1 MKKDIHPKYN
11 ENCEVKCVCGNSFK
25 VGSTKDSLNIEVCSQ
40 CHPFYSG
47 KERMVD
53 TEGRVKKFQG
63 KVAKGATMKGQ
74 VEKKKAKRALKATT
88 KKVKK

>member
-11 ENCEVKCVCGNSFK
+11 EKCKVKCVCGNSFTI
-25 VGSTKDSLNIEVCSQ
+25 GSTQDSLDIEVCSQ

-63 KVAKGATMKGQ
+63 KVAKSAELKGK
-74 VEKKKAKRALKATT
+74 VEKKKAKRAAKKTT
-88 KKVKK
+88 KKNKK

>member
-11 ENCEVKCVCGNSFK
+11 EKCEVKCVCGNSFTL
-25 VGSTKDSLNIEVCSQ
+25 GSTKDSLDIEICSQ

-47 KERMVD
+47 KERLVD

-63 KVAKGATMKGQ
+63 RAAKAESLKGK
-74 VEKKKAKRALKATT
+74 VEKKKAKRAT
-88 KKVKK
+88 KKVSKNKKA